1 MTVQN
6 YNCLAQSLLAFLIVF
21 NGRRPSDVAH
31 ATLQNYQTLSS
42 SGESES
48 LSVFKVK
55 APKNKKIVP
64 VLFPAFAKVGIELL
78 ISNRK
83 ELLIKGDLLFGKPDG
98 SCYIGT
104 DVIHSF
110 KIHMKLEKPDHISAN
125 GIRHYWATV
134 TQPHL
139 EVKRYMAKILGH
151 DQATHD
157 KFYEMP
163 MTDIHLN
170 KIGPFIV
177 DKFLPSTKMQVKLCK
192 LIVVKAV
199 SQKKSLL

>member
-1 MTVQN
+1 
-6 YNCLAQSLLAFLIVF
+6 
-21 NGRRPSDVAH
+21 
-31 ATLQNYQTLSS
+31 
-42 SGESES
+42 
-48 LSVFKVK
+48 
-55 APKNKKIVP
+55 
-64 VLFPAFAKVGIELL
+64 
-78 ISNRK
+78 
-83 ELLIKGDLLFGKPDG
+83 
-98 SCYIGT
+98 
-104 DVIHSF
+104 
-110 KIHMKLEKPDHISAN
+110 MKLEKPAHISAN
-125 GIRHYWATV
+125 GMRHYWATV

-139 EVKRYMAKILGH
+139 EVKRYMAKFLGH